1 MLNTPNGG
9 SLLPARAVENN
20 EVEKLTGG
28 SLLARNTVWNL
39 VGQIAPMAVGLFA
52 IPRLISS
59 LGTDR
64 FGVLTIAWMVVGY
77 FSFFDLGL
85 GRAMTNLVAQKL
97 ATESDREL
105 PAIVWTANMLMA
117 VLGIIGA
124 VVLAM
129 LSPILVHNLLKTPP
143 ALQSETTRAFYILSV
158 SVPFVISTTGFRG
171 VLEARQ
177 RFGIINLV
185 RIPMGIATFAA
196 PLLVLPWSKTLPAV
210 VGILVVARALFWLIY
225 VVLALHD
232 TPLLLHKFE
241 IDKRLLPML
250 FSFGAWMTV
259 SNIVS
264 PLMAYLDR
272 FLIGMLLSLTAV
284 AYYATP
290 FEAVTKLL
298 IIPTAIVGVL
308 FPAFSTALVADR
320 QRAGR
325 LFRCAVKYVIIAM
338 LPLTFLTVATLRSKD
353 GLNLWLGP
361 VFANHSTRV
370 LQWLAIGVFANGLA
384 TLPFALIQGAGRA
397 DITGKLHLLELPFYL
412 GTVWVLT
419 KHFGI
424 DGTAIAWM
432 IRVVIDCALLFWA
445 VERLLGNMF
454 SLRTSALG
462 GSDCNRC
469 RLRCKHGKHELAAQA
484 RHFSNSA
491 DFVHCHHLVR
501 AAGRTRARIS
511 VEGLRE
517 QHFLQTECFKM
528 SHGYTVFAAR
538 SRDYRQRRSQFLTAL
553 VSPLVILTKLLQS
566 QFSCCLRFDGRL
578 CSRLDGDLF
587 SVDQPLLDRAG

>member
-1 MLNTPNGG
+1 MLNTPNGA
-9 SLLPARAVENN
+9 SLLPTRAVENN
-20 EVEKLTGG
+20 EAEKLTSG
-28 SLLARNTVWNL
+28 SLLTRNTVWNL
-39 VGQIAPMAVGLFA
+39 VGQMAPMAVGLFA

-117 VLGIIGA
+117 ALGIIGA

-143 ALQSETTRAFYILSV
+143 GLQSETTSAFYILSA

-177 RFGIINLV
+177 RFRIINLV

-210 VGILVVARALFWLIY
+210 VGILVVARALFWLVY
-225 VVLALHD
+225 AVLALHD
-232 TPLLLHKFE
+232 MPLLLHKFE
-241 IDKRLLPML
+241 IDRRLLPML

-290 FEAVTKLL
+290 FEAVSKLL
-298 IIPTAIVGVL
+298 ILPIAIVGVL

-320 QRAGR
+320 ERAAM
-325 LFRCAVKYVIIAM
+325 LFRRAVKYVVIAL
-338 LPLTFLTVATLRSKD
+338 LPPTLLTVLFAQN

-384 TLPFALIQGAGRA
+384 ALPFALVQGAGRA
-397 DITGKLHLLELPFYL
+397 DITGKLHLLELPLYL
-412 GTVWVLT
+412 VAVWVLT
-419 KHFGI
+419 KHYGI

-454 SLRTSALG
+454 PLRTILG
-462 GSDCNRC
+462 GATAI
-469 RLRCKHGKHELAAQA
+469 G
-484 RHFSNSA
+484 
-491 DFVHCHHLVR
+491 V
-501 AAGRTRARIS
+501 
-511 VEGLRE
+511 
-517 QHFLQTECFKM
+517 
-528 SHGYTVFAAR
+528 VFALNMTNM
-538 SRDYRQRRSQFLTAL
+538 SLPL
-553 VSPLVILTKLLQS
+553 KLVIAVVQMILYILITWFALLGKEERA
-566 QFSCCLRFDGRL
+566 FLMK
-578 CSRLDGDLF
+578 
-587 SVDQPLLDRAG
+587 SVVGSASPVQDAAK